1 MHICIN
7 ENNKTNYEKKN
18 HISLRLEQL
27 VSFEWVV
34 GEIESHFLQSL
45 VAIGEMIGYVAAQS
59 IGETTT
65 QMIKIRVWQ
74 TLHKIST

>member
-7 ENNKTNYEKKN
+7 ENNKTTYEMKKN
-18 HISLRLEQL
+18 ISLQLEEL

-34 GEIESHFLQSL
+34 GETESHFLHSL
-45 VAIGEMIGYVAAQS
+45 VAPSEMTGCVAAQS

-65 QMIKIRVWQ
+65 QMIK
-74 TLHKIST
+74 S